1 MHPIPVIL
9 IFDIGKTNKKLFLF
23 DEGYQLVYE
32 ASTHLAEIQD
42 EDGDDCENLNALT
55 HWIQTAILSLKQN
68 KAYDIQQVHY
78 AAYGASFVY
87 INEAG
92 KPILPLYNYL
102 KPIKETTKKQ
112 FEQNYGAVEEM
123 ALATA
128 SPYLGNLNSGLQL
141 YRLKVE
147 QPEKFIQI
155 KWALHLPQYL
165 HYLLTNEF
173 ASDITSIGCHTML
186 WDFAKNNYHDWVIK
200 EGFDLLF
207 PAIKKQVGLH
217 DSSAALI
224 PYLSSFTEPFVL
236 ISTGTWCISLNP
248 FNDSILTNQELSQD
262 ALCYLSYAGKPI
274 KAARLFSGKEHE
286 LAVFALNKNFNTPL
300 DYYTTVKYNSTIKID
315 ESVELYNAT
324 NEFEASQFTDFETA
338 YHYLVA
344 DLVQKQIISTNLIIA
359 NSKVKR
365 IFVDGGFSNNE
376 IFMNMLAKGYSQNE
390 VFAAAIPQAS
400 AIGAALAVH
409 EKWNSKS
416 IPNNLISLQYY
427 STKNSSS

>member
-1 MHPIPVIL
+1 
-9 IFDIGKTNKKLFLF
+9 
-23 DEGYQLVYE
+23 
-32 ASTHLAEIQD
+32 
-42 EDGDDCENLNALT
+42 
-55 HWIQTAILSLKQN
+55 
-68 KAYDIQQVHY
+68 
-78 AAYGASFVY
+78 
-87 INEAG
+87 
-92 KPILPLYNYL
+92 
-102 KPIKETTKKQ
+102 
-112 FEQNYGAVEEM
+112 M

-224 PYLSSFTEPFVL
+224 PYLSSFSEPFVL

-248 FNDSILTNQELSQD
+248 FNEHILTNEELNQD
-262 ALCYLSYAGKPI
+262 ALCYLSYSGKPI
-274 KAARLFSGKEHE
+274 KAARLFSGKEPE
-286 LAVFALNKNFNTPL
+286 LAVLALNKHFNRPR
-300 DYYTTVKYNSTIKID
+300 DYYTTVKFDASITIDKNIQLYTPNN
-315 ESVELYNAT
+315 ELV
-324 NEFEASQFTDFETA
+324 ASQFTDYETA
-338 YHYLVA
+338 YHYLIA
-344 DLVQKQIISTNLIIA
+344 DLVKKQIISTNLIIA

-376 IFMNMLAKGYSQNE
+376 IFMSMLAKGYSQYE

-427 STKNSSS
+427 STKNQSS

>member
-32 ASTHLAEIQD
+32 ASTQFAEIKD
-42 EDGDDCENLNALT
+42 EEGEDGEDLNALT

-68 KAYDIQQVHY
+68 KTYEIKQVHY

-102 KPIKETTKKQ
+102 KPFKQSTKQ
-112 FEQNYGAVEEM
+112 IFEQTYGSMEEM
-123 ALATA
+123 CLATA

-141 YRLKVE
+141 FRLKVE
-147 QPEKFIQI
+147 QPEKFKTI
-155 KWALHLPQYL
+155 KWALHLPQYV
-165 HYLLTNEF
+165 HYIVTGEF

-186 WDFAKNNYHDWVIK
+186 WDFTKNKYHDWVINEK
-200 EGFDLLF
+200 LDLLF

-224 PYLSSFTEPFVL
+224 PYLSSFSEPFLL

-248 FNDSILTNQELSQD
+248 FNEHILTNEELNQD
-262 ALCYLSYAGKPI
+262 ALCYLSYSGKPI

-286 LAVFALNKNFNTPL
+286 LAVLALNKHFNTPT
-300 DYYTTVKYNSTIKID
+300 DYYTKVKYNASISID
-315 ESVELYNAT
+315 ENIQLYTPKNELV
-324 NEFEASQFTDFETA
+324 ASQFTDYETA
-338 YHYLVA
+338 YHYLIA
-344 DLVQKQIISTNLIIA
+344 DLVKKQIISTNLIIA

-376 IFMNMLAKGYSQNE
+376 IFMSMLAKGYSQYE
-390 VFAAAIPQAS
+390 VFSAAIPQAS
-400 AIGAALAVH
+400 SIGAALAVH

-427 STKNSSS
+427 STKNQSS

>member
-32 ASTHLAEIQD
+32 ASTQFAETKD
-42 EDGDDCENLNALT
+42 EDGEDCEDINALT
-55 HWIQTAILSLKQN
+55 QWVQSSIILLKQN
-68 KAYDIQQVHY
+68 KAYNIKQVHY

-87 INEAG
+87 IEETG

-102 KPIKETTKKQ
+102 KPFKQSTKQ
-112 FEQNYGAVEEM
+112 IFEQAYGSM
-123 ALATA
+123 DKMSLATA

-141 YRLKVE
+141 FRLKVE
-147 QPEKFIQI
+147 QPEKFKKI
-155 KWALHLPQYL
+155 KWALHLPQYV
-165 HYLLTNEF
+165 HYKVTSEF
-173 ASDITSIGCHTML
+173 ATDITSIGCHTMV

-200 EGFDLLF
+200 EGLDQLF
-207 PAIKKQVGLH
+207 PPIKEKVGLH

-224 PYLSSFTEPFVL
+224 PYLSSFSEPFVL

-248 FNDSILTNQELSQD
+248 FNEHILTNEELKQD
-262 ALCYLSYAGKPI
+262 ALCYLSYSGKPI

-286 LAVFALNKNFNTPL
+286 LAVLALNKHFNTVT
-300 DYYTTVKYNSTIKID
+300 DYYTTVKFDASITIDIN
-315 ESVELYNAT
+315 VLLYT
-324 NEFEASQFTDFETA
+324 SSNEFEASQFTDFETA
-338 YHYLVA
+338 YHYLIA
-344 DLVQKQIISTNLIIA
+344 DLVKKQIISTNLIIA
-359 NSKVKR
+359 NAKVKR

-376 IFMNMLAKGYSQNE
+376 IFMNMLAKGYSQYE

-400 AIGAALAVH
+400 AIGAALVVH
-409 EKWNSKS
+409 EKWNTKA

-427 STKNSSS
+427 STKN